1 MKKYDIVFIGHI
13 TIDEIVAAEGSSSGT
28 GGGAPLFGSLAASV
42 TGKRIAVITRIARED
57 TYLIEALEKA
67 DIDVYLQ
74 SASNT
79 THMRVVHPSENVDE
93 RLMYQTQDAGLFKIE
108 EMPSFEAN
116 LIHLGALTDREFTL
130 EFMKELKER
139 GFHLSVDMQG
149 FVRQVDE
156 SSRIIDFGD
165 VPKKQDIMG
174 IVDFVKLDVV
184 EAKILTGTDNISRAA
199 AICEGWGSRE
209 TLITR
214 SDGVLV
220 RSMGKGYFETFSN
233 RNSAGRTGRGDTT
246 FGAYITRRLDHSI
259 EESLKFAASLAS
271 IKMELPGPFS
281 GTLEEVIKRMTIR
294 NHPASQY

>member
-28 GGGAPLFGSLAASV
+28 VGGAPLFGSLAASV

-57 TYLIEALEKA
+57 SYLIEALEKA

-108 EMPSFEAN
+108 ELPSFEAN

-184 EAKILTGTDNISRAA
+184 EAKILTGTDNISGAA
-199 AICEGWGSRE
+199 AICEDWGSRE

-220 RSMGKGYFETFSN
+220 RSMEKDYFETFSN

-246 FGAYITRRLDHSI
+246 FGAYLARRLDHSI
-259 EESLKFAASLAS
+259 EESIKFAASLAS

-281 GTLEEVIKRMTIR
+281 GTLEHVIRRMGTR
-294 NHPASQY
+294 NHPAS